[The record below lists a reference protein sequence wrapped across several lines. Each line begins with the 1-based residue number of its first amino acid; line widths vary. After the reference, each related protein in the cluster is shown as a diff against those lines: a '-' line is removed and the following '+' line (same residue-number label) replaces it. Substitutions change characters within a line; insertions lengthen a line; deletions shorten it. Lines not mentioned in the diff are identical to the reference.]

1 MTVFRLKCSLA
12 DSEFAEEEDRRM
24 SAGGMSSG
32 QSSAGSGSGM
42 AAGTVAGTGNALGP
56 LVECP
61 EANDPD
67 SDSNVSISKGGS

>member
-1 MTVFRLKCSLA
+1 MNLQRKKKKT
-12 DSEFAEEEDRRM
+12 DRRM

-32 QSSAGSGSGM
+32 QSSAGSGSGSGM
-42 AAGTVAGTGNALGP
+42 TAGTVTGTGNALGP

-67 SDSNVSISKGGS
+67 SDSNVSISKGES